1 MQISKTIRSLILAVG
16 VGVAAPAVH
25 ADQFLNFGQMGAPNS
40 FAFESYPTVTRS
52 DGKTSL
58 WTTNILAYFTKTG
71 LTGTNR
77 DQFEFWGG
85 GAAGYSKA
93 AEGGQ
98 GHSWGFSA
106 PTVGAEYYYN
116 IVQPSS
122 TCLTCEGYSI
132 WTISPYVT
140 VTFPTGSKDNTG
152 FSAFSNNFTY
162 YATLTNYVRVG
173 NWTVSF
179 APVSVAY
186 STAARN
192 ATEVQPGVFEN
203 LRGGVSW
210 TLADI
215 TAGYNINSN
224 WAVGLHHVLRLN
236 NQSASSFEP
245 SRQAFIGPAVS
256 YMGFAK
262 HGLFLFGNVNFN
274 YAHSGN
280 IKTAPYASFVLV
292 KYL

>member
-1 MQISKTIRSLILAVG
+1 MQISNITRSLLLAVG
-16 VGVAAPAVH
+16 VGMLVSSAH

-40 FAFESYPTVTRS
+40 FAFESYPTVTQTN
-52 DGKTSL
+52 GETSL
-58 WTTNILAYFTKTG
+58 WSTNILAYFTKSG
-71 LTGTNR
+71 FTGTNR
-77 DQFEFWGG
+77 DQFEIWGG

-93 AEGGQ
+93 VEGGQ
-98 GHSWGFSA
+98 GKSWGFSA

-116 IVQPSS
+116 IVQPS

-140 VTFPTGSKDNTG
+140 VTFPTGSTDNTG
-152 FSAFSNNFTY
+152 FAAFSNNFTY

-179 APVSVAY
+179 APVSVTYAA
-186 STAARN
+186 AARN

-210 TLADI
+210 TLADV
-215 TAGYNINSN
+215 TAGYNITPN
-224 WAVGLHHVLRLN
+224 WGIGLHHVVRLN
-236 NQSASSFEP
+236 NESASSFD
-245 SRQAFIGPAVS
+245 SSTQAFIGPAFS
-256 YMGFAK
+256 YTGFAK
-262 HGLFLFGNVNFN
+262 HGLFLFGNLNFN

-280 IKTAPYASFVLV
+280 VKSAPYASFVLV